1 MKNKVCFFIC
11 VPVCVN
17 IGHRALRKDLA
28 KAGIPWR
35 RIHCV
40 KNKAV
45 TTKPITSEGDYYSK
59 SNR

>member
-45 TTKPITSEGDYYSK
+45 TTKPITLL
-59 SNR
+59 